1 MAVYFAMPNFTELA
15 EDKMTNMTII
25 LMKNMKNTMRK
36 KNVMTMKTVD
46 CIQFVTEDWEYV
58 FAENDRTGSTPD
70 AVGVTAK
77 NGNGKNGTEFVMKQ
91 EDVPAVTIKR
101 QAGERDVLGQ

>member
-1 MAVYFAMPNFTELA
+1 
-15 EDKMTNMTII
+15 
-25 LMKNMKNTMRK
+25 MKHMENTMRK
-36 KNVMTMKTVD
+36 KNVMTMMIVD
-46 CIQFVTEDWEYV
+46 GIQFVTKDWEYV
-58 FAENDRTGSTPD
+58 FAENGPTGSTPD

-77 NGNGKNGTEFVMKQ
+77 ENGTEYVMKQ

>member
-1 MAVYFAMPNFTELA
+1 MSTYFAIPYFTELA

-25 LMKNMKNTMRK
+25 LMKNMRNMKNTTRE
-36 KNVMTMKTVD
+36 KNVMTMTTVD
-46 CIQFVTEDWEYV
+46 GIQFVTKDWEYV

-70 AVGVTAK
+70 AAGVTAK
-77 NGNGKNGTEFVMKQ
+77 ENGTEYVMKQ
-91 EDVPAVTIKR
+91 GDVPAATIKK